1 MILALKTITALIK
14 TLIIAFVIYQIV
26 IFDFS
31 RLPNF
36 PHLIDTQRFSSSFS
50 HFISLKG
57 ADEFVIS
64 ELKTA
69 AKFEDHW
76 RRPIASTGIVVA
88 KVDADISMVAS
99 FKYYVKLSELKYTIE
114 NDTLVFNVPN
124 LYLSK
129 PVAYDS
135 STIKIKCDADG
146 FASCEGSRERLMTGV
161 TSKLEAKG
169 DLYMANVY
177 EKSAKALAENFDS
190 FAKHNNKDVFYKNI
204 AVVFANEPS
213 QSRRMFNYNKSFC
226 GNQPCALE
234 MPFGNGRFLTIQ

>member
-1 MILALKTITALIK
+1 MISVLKAITAFIFAS
-14 TLIIAFVIYQIV
+14 IIVYLIYQYKT
-26 IFDFS
+26 FHFLETD
-31 RLPNF
+31 RY
-36 PHLIDTQRFSSSFS
+36 SSSFS

-64 ELKTA
+64 ELKSA
-69 AKFEDHW
+69 EKFDEHW
-76 RRPIASTGIVVA
+76 DKKIPNIGVVVA
-88 KVDADISMVAS
+88 KVDAEISMVAS
-99 FKYYVKLSELKYTIE
+99 FKYYVKLGELKYTIE

-135 STIKIKCDADG
+135 STIQIKCDADG
-146 FASCEGSRERLMTGV
+146 LASCDGSRDRLMRGV

-169 DLYMANVY
+169 DLAMANVY
-177 EKSAKALAENFDS
+177 EKAAKALADNFDS
-190 FAKHNNKDVFYKNI
+190 FAKLNNKDVFYKNI

-226 GNQPCALE
+226 GDQPCTLE
-234 MPFGNGRFLTIQ
+234 VPFGNGRFLTIQ